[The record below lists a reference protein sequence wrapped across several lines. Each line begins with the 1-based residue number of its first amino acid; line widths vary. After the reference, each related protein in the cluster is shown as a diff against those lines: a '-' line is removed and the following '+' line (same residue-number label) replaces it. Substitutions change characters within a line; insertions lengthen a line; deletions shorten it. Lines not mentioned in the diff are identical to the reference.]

1 VNQARANYER
11 QLAEYQQRL
20 GDREFQVAQVKA
32 KLQEVDNAL
41 PKALRSRP
49 RPLQQLKRPI
59 PVGFVGLSGLGRILM
74 VVLVLRLLL
83 WCPVNAQETLPCLDS
98 SKECVEQLTELAIAN
113 TIFLYS

>member
-1 VNQARANYER
+1 VNQARSNYER

-49 RPLQQLKRPI
+49 RPLLQSKPPI
-59 PVGFVGLSGLGRILM
+59 LGGFVGSSGLGKILM
-74 VVLVLRLLL
+74 AALVLKLLL
-83 WCPVNAQETLPCLDS
+83 WLETRNKNRFS
-98 SKECVEQLTELAIAN
+98 Q
-113 TIFLYS
+113 